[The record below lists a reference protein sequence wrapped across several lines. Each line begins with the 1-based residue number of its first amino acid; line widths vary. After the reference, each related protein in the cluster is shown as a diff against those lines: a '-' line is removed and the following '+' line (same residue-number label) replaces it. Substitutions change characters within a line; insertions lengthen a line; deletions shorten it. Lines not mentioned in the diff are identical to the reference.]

1 MDYNETKLILKCAI
15 DLCGITGSCDADNL
29 VDYTYNFIVSRQLTK
44 ADKEQLKRVLSEGCR
59 GASLFRAYHNALEKV
74 KSREFVKALQRRI
87 WLYELIANNFQ
98 HLDFPCLLE
107 RVEKIF
113 EDERTFDPVLTE
125 NKFSLF
131 YDVKSLIKNA
141 DSIKTV
147 GPYLYMMSDLFPIA
161 NEKLLIVSEIYDC
174 DYLSKLY
181 SEQEAIVSMTV
192 SQSEYEAYRV
202 AAQEEIKR
210 IAKEKEKLALTLNQ
224 FREAAQKNEQ
234 TLKDAISMLQKNND
248 ILITNL
254 SHAKKDVIREILISL
269 TNKGFGA
276 PLNELYVI
284 MKKIDMQEPLK
295 GVINNL
301 FMALNAIGIRI
312 KDKQYGELIVLSA
325 ENQKGYDPFPNEEL
339 FIGDSARIVYPGYWF
354 EGENMV
360 RPIVKKE
367 KGDNL

>member
-29 VDYTYNFIVSRQLTK
+29 VDYTYNFIVSRQLVKT
-44 ADKEQLKRVLSEGCR
+44 DKEQLKRVLSEGCR

-87 WLYELIANNFQ
+87 WLYDLIAENFQ
-98 HLDFPCLLE
+98 QLDFFCLLE

-113 EDERTFDPVLTE
+113 EDERAFDSSLRE
-125 NKFSLF
+125 KDFSLL
-131 YDVKSLIKNA
+131 YDVKSIIKNT
-141 DSIKTV
+141 DSIKIV
-147 GPYLYMMSDLFPIA
+147 GPYLYRMSDLFPIA
-161 NEKLLIVSEIYDC
+161 NEKLLMVSEIYDC
-174 DYLSKLY
+174 NYLSKLY
-181 SEQEAIVSMTV
+181 SEQDATVSMVV
-192 SQSEYEAYRV
+192 SQSEYEAYKV
-202 AAQEEIKR
+202 AAQKEIKR
-210 IAKEKEKLALTLNQ
+210 IIKEKEKLALTLNQ

-269 TNKGFGA
+269 TNKGFGS

-360 RPIVKKE
+360 RPIVKKDR
-367 KGDNL
+367 GDNL

>member
-15 DLCGITGSCDADNL
+15 DLCGITGNCDADNL
-29 VDYTYNFIVSRQLTK
+29 VDYTYNFIVSRQLMK

-59 GASLFRAYHNALEKV
+59 GASLFRAYYNALEKV
-74 KSREFVKALQRRI
+74 KSREFVKSLQRRI
-87 WLYELIANNFQ
+87 WLYELIAGNFQ
-98 HLDFPCLLE
+98 QLDFPHLLE

-113 EDERTFDPVLTE
+113 EDERTFDPSLRE
-125 NKFSLF
+125 KDFSLL
-131 YDVKSLIKNA
+131 YDVKSLIKDT
-141 DSIKTV
+141 DSIKIV
-147 GPYLYMMSDLFPIA
+147 GPYLYRMSDLFPIA
-161 NEKLLIVSEIYDC
+161 NEKLLMVSEIYDC

-181 SEQEAIVSMTV
+181 SEQDATVSMAV
-192 SQSEYEAYRV
+192 SQGEYEAYKV
-202 AAQEEIKR
+202 AAQDEIKR
-210 IAKEKEKLALTLNQ
+210 ITKEKEKLALTLNQ
-224 FREAAQKNEQ
+224 FRETAQKNEQ
-234 TLKDAISMLQKNND
+234 TLKDAIQKNND

-254 SHAKKDVIREILISL
+254 SHAKKDIIREILISL

-284 MKKIDMQEPLK
+284 MKKIDMREPLK

-301 FMALNAIGIRI
+301 FMALKAIGIRI

-360 RPIVKKE
+360 RPIVKKD